1 MSKVSC
7 KLEDLIIYISR
18 GITPKYTE
26 KSDNSCIV
34 LNQKC
39 IRDFSINFNPSR
51 KNDISLKKISDEKFI
66 EQYDVLIN
74 STGVGTLGRVA
85 QFLGNAPNSITVDS
99 HITIVRPDANKI
111 HPLFFG
117 YLLKSKQSEIESFA
131 QGTTGQTELSRDD
144 LKNMVVEFTNNK
156 ELQIKHSEFL
166 LNIDQKIHLNTQTNQ
181 TLEAIA
187 QVIFKSWFVDFDPV
201 RAKAAVLS
209 EGKSEHEANL
219 AAMLVICG
227 KDTSELNDTEYKAL
241 WQIAEAFPSELVENE
256 QFGEV
261 PKGWEVKPLPE
272 IIDFLEGPGIRNWQ
286 YTEKEDGVKFIN
298 IRCIKNNDLSLET
311 ANKITQEEAFG
322 KYTHFQLKEDDIVIS
337 TSGTLGRFAF
347 VRKNH
352 LPLCLNTS
360 VIRFRPIENISTLAF
375 ITGFVETQLQ
385 YELEIRASGSA
396 QKNFGPMHLKQIVML
411 VPDFNLLS
419 LHQKFIHSFFE
430 KRKTNLDEIDN
441 LAKTRDLL
449 LPKLLNGEI

>member
-1 MSKVSC
+1 MRKLGEFIKLQGGYAFKSSELSDNKNGHPVIKIGNITGGSFVSLDSYQSVSDEVFNKTKLYQTEPNDILIAMTGANVGKVSRVPYGMPKSVINQRVGRFVLKDNC
-7 KLEDLIIYISR
+7 KYSQNFIYYLVSSKKSYEYFSRIADGAAQPNISGSLIESLEF
-18 GITPKYTE
+18 P
-26 KSDNSCIV
+26 
-34 LNQKC
+34 
-39 IRDFSINFNPSR
+39 
-51 KNDISLKKISDEKFI
+51 DIEP
-66 EQYDVLIN
+66 E
-74 STGVGTLGRVA
+74 
-85 QFLGNAPNSITVDS
+85 
-99 HITIVRPDANKI
+99 DANRI
-111 HPLFFG
+111 G
-117 YLLKSKQSEIESFA
+117 
-131 QGTTGQTELSRDD
+131 
-144 LKNMVVEFTNNK
+144 
-156 ELQIKHSEFL
+156 EFL
-166 LNIDQKIHLNTQTNQ
+166 KYLDDKIQLNTQTNQ

-187 QVIFKSWFVDFDPV
+187 QAIFKSWFVDFDPV
-201 RAKAAVLS
+201 RAKAAALS

-219 AAMLVICG
+219 AAMSVICG
-227 KDTSELNDTEYKAL
+227 KDTNELNDTEYKAL

-449 LPKLLNGEI
+449 LPKLLSGEIHL